1 MSNLAPQSEIL
12 NLAPSKTSQTS
23 FSKTI
28 KNNPKEEKAGE
39 NERES
44 FLNALLA
51 SIEETNEHLPTH
63 MKISESEIVGEVIQ
77 KLQIGNFDEGDKISV
92 FESAPLMQILSVL
105 DKLKT
110 DLSNVK
116 LANLANNNT
125 LLQLI
130 KNENNFNA
138 LKNANSLGELLNLAK
153 DMGLEVRDIKVD
165 RLLDLKATFPNL
177 DKKDF
182 FKGAIDNV
190 FKEVLNHKL
199 AHIEKGL
206 DKNLHTQNKTP
217 AKTNEANSLLSKTLQ
232 NLDSLI
238 KKEDKTHQFDKAK
251 KENDEEIE
259 LKIPIKTNKNEILN
273 EVVEKFSQKTKI
285 NEKET
290 QSKETLKL
298 KEEIKEPNLEPKKEN
313 LNIQKEN
320 FKTQNLK
327 EMTHLGKEPL
337 NKPDENVN
345 LQEKTKSPLKETV
358 LNATLGKDIAKET
371 IKETPNVKDFMQPD
385 ENVNLQEKTK
395 SPLKETVLNATLGK
409 DIAKETIKET
419 PNVKDFMQ
427 PDENV
432 NLQEKTKSPLKETV
446 LNATLGKDIAKETI
460 KETPNVKDFMQ
471 KEFTQKE
478 TSKENLKDVKL
489 NHLSEGLKITS
500 ENLTKVV
507 QNKTSE
513 NLFSELLNK
522 ETNKELFTKENGE
535 NTADT
540 EKSGIDDLNNLVKD
554 LSRVSQNQKII
565 SPKETLQYFSKD
577 LKEAMEQYKAPIT
590 KLSITLNP
598 SNLGEVEVTLVQR
611 GANLHINFNSNHNAM
626 NLFLQHQAEFKNSLV
641 NMGFTGL
648 EMNFSEQGKREQQQE
663 KKAKSHYYEENF
675 EEENSPKINLELVL
689 AKYF

>member
-1 MSNLAPQSEIL
+1 MSNLSPQSEIL
-12 NLAPSKTSQTS
+12 NLAPSKTSQAS

-44 FLNALLA
+44 FLNSLLA

-63 MKISESEIVGEVIQ
+63 MKISESEIVGEVMQ
-77 KLQIGNFDEGDKISV
+77 KLQIGNFDEGDKISI

-199 AHIEKGL
+199 AHIEKNL
-206 DKNLHTQNKTP
+206 DTNLHTQNKTP
-217 AKTNEANSLLSKTLQ
+217 IKTNEANSLLSKTLQ

-238 KKEDKTHQFDKAK
+238 KKEDKTHQFDKTK
-251 KENDEEIE
+251 KENDEETE
-259 LKIPIKTNKNEILN
+259 LKTPIKTNKNEILN

-290 QSKETLKL
+290 QSKETFKL

-313 LNIQKEN
+313 LSTQKEN
-320 FKTQNLK
+320 LKTQKEDLK

-337 NKPDENVN
+337 NKSDENVN
-345 LQEKTKSPLKETV
+345 LQEKTKSPFKEAV
-358 LNATLGKDIAKET
+358 LNATLGKDVAKET
-371 IKETPNVKDFMQPD
+371 IKET
-385 ENVNLQEKTK
+385 L
-395 SPLKETVLNATLGK
+395 
-409 DIAKETIKET
+409 
-419 PNVKDFMQ
+419 
-427 PDENV
+427 
-432 NLQEKTKSPLKETV
+432 
-446 LNATLGKDIAKETI
+446 
-460 KETPNVKDFMQ
+460 NVKDFMQ

-535 NTADT
+535 NTANT

-554 LSRVSQNQKII
+554 LSRVNQNQKII

-648 EMNFSEQGKREQQQE
+648 EMNFSDQGKKEQQQE
-663 KKAKSHYYEENF
+663 KKSKSHYYEENF
-675 EEENSPKINLELVL
+675 EEESGPKINLELVL

>member
-12 NLAPSKTSQTS
+12 NLAPSKTSQAS

-44 FLNALLA
+44 FLNSLLA

-63 MKISESEIVGEVIQ
+63 MKISESEIVGEVMQ
-77 KLQIGNFDEGDKISV
+77 KLQIGNFDEGDKISI

-199 AHIEKGL
+199 AHIEKNL
-206 DKNLHTQNKTP
+206 DTNLHTQNKTP
-217 AKTNEANSLLSKTLQ
+217 IKTNEANSLLSKTLQ

-238 KKEDKTHQFDKAK
+238 KKEDKTHQFDKTK
-251 KENDEEIE
+251 KENDEETE
-259 LKIPIKTNKNEILN
+259 LKTPIKTNKNEILN

-313 LNIQKEN
+313 LSTQKEN
-320 FKTQNLK
+320 LKTQKEDLK

-337 NKPDENVN
+337 NKSDENVN
-345 LQEKTKSPLKETV
+345 LQEKTKSPLKEAV
-358 LNATLGKDIAKET
+358 LNATLGKDVAKET
-371 IKETPNVKDFMQPD
+371 IKET
-385 ENVNLQEKTK
+385 L
-395 SPLKETVLNATLGK
+395 
-409 DIAKETIKET
+409 
-419 PNVKDFMQ
+419 
-427 PDENV
+427 
-432 NLQEKTKSPLKETV
+432 
-446 LNATLGKDIAKETI
+446 
-460 KETPNVKDFMQ
+460 NVKDFMQ

-535 NTADT
+535 NTANT

-554 LSRVSQNQKII
+554 LSRVNQNQKII

-648 EMNFSEQGKREQQQE
+648 EMNFSDQGKREQQQE

-675 EEENSPKINLELVL
+675 EEESGPKINLELVL

>member
-1 MSNLAPQSEIL
+1 MSNLSPQSEIL
-12 NLAPSKTSQTS
+12 NLAPSKTSQAS

-44 FLNALLA
+44 FLNSLLA

-63 MKISESEIVGEVIQ
+63 MKISESEIVGEVMQ

-199 AHIEKGL
+199 AHIEKNL
-206 DKNLHTQNKTP
+206 DTNLHTQNKTP
-217 AKTNEANSLLSKTLQ
+217 IKTNEANSLLFKTLQ

-238 KKEDKTHQFDKAK
+238 KKEDKTHQFDKTK
-251 KENDEEIE
+251 KESDEETE
-259 LKIPIKTNKNEILN
+259 LKTPIKTNKNEILN

-313 LNIQKEN
+313 LSTQKEN
-320 FKTQNLK
+320 LKTQKEDLK
-327 EMTHLGKEPL
+327 EMTHLSKEPL
-337 NKPDENVN
+337 NKSDENVN
-345 LQEKTKSPLKETV
+345 LQEKTKSPLKEAV
-358 LNATLGKDIAKET
+358 LNATLGKDVAKET
-371 IKETPNVKDFMQPD
+371 IKET
-385 ENVNLQEKTK
+385 L
-395 SPLKETVLNATLGK
+395 
-409 DIAKETIKET
+409 
-419 PNVKDFMQ
+419 
-427 PDENV
+427 
-432 NLQEKTKSPLKETV
+432 
-446 LNATLGKDIAKETI
+446 
-460 KETPNVKDFMQ
+460 NVKDFMQ

-535 NTADT
+535 NTANT

-554 LSRVSQNQKII
+554 LSRVNQNQKII

-648 EMNFSEQGKREQQQE
+648 EMNFSDQGKKEQQQE
-663 KKAKSHYYEENF
+663 KKSKSHYYEENF
-675 EEENSPKINLELVL
+675 EEESGPKINLELVL

>member
-12 NLAPSKTSQTS
+12 NLAPSKTSQAS
-23 FSKTI
+23 FGKTI

-44 FLNALLA
+44 FLNSLLA

-63 MKISESEIVGEVIQ
+63 MKISESEIVGEVMQ

-199 AHIEKGL
+199 AHIEKNL
-206 DKNLHTQNKTP
+206 DTNLHTQNKTP
-217 AKTNEANSLLSKTLQ
+217 IKTNEANSLLSKTLQ

-238 KKEDKTHQFDKAK
+238 KKEDKTHQFDKTK
-251 KENDEEIE
+251 KENDEETE
-259 LKIPIKTNKNEILN
+259 LKTPIKTNKNEILN

-290 QSKETLKL
+290 QSKETFKL
-298 KEEIKEPNLEPKKEN
+298 KEEIKESNLEPKKEN
-313 LNIQKEN
+313 LSTQKEN
-320 FKTQNLK
+320 LKTQKEDLK
-327 EMTHLGKEPL
+327 EMAHLGKEPL
-337 NKPDENVN
+337 NKSDENVN
-345 LQEKTKSPLKETV
+345 LQEKTKSPLKEAV
-358 LNATLGKDIAKET
+358 LNATLGKDVAKET
-371 IKETPNVKDFMQPD
+371 IKET
-385 ENVNLQEKTK
+385 L
-395 SPLKETVLNATLGK
+395 
-409 DIAKETIKET
+409 
-419 PNVKDFMQ
+419 
-427 PDENV
+427 
-432 NLQEKTKSPLKETV
+432 
-446 LNATLGKDIAKETI
+446 
-460 KETPNVKDFMQ
+460 NVKDFMQ

-535 NTADT
+535 NTANT

-554 LSRVSQNQKII
+554 LSRVNQNQKII

-648 EMNFSEQGKREQQQE
+648 EMNFSDQGKKEQQQE
-663 KKAKSHYYEENF
+663 KKSKSHYYEENF
-675 EEENSPKINLELVL
+675 EEESGPKINLELVL

>member
-12 NLAPSKTSQTS
+12 NLAPSKTSQAS

-44 FLNALLA
+44 FLNSLLA

-63 MKISESEIVGEVIQ
+63 MKISESEIVGEVMQ

-199 AHIEKGL
+199 AHIEKSL

-232 NLDSLI
+232 NLDFLI
-238 KKEDKTHQFDKAK
+238 KKEDKTHQFDKVK

-259 LKIPIKTNKNEILN
+259 LKTPIKTNKNEILN

-313 LNIQKEN
+313 LSTQKENLKIQKENLNIQKEN
-320 FKTQNLK
+320 FKTQKEDLK

-345 LQEKTKSPLKETV
+345 LQEKTKSPLKEAV

-371 IKETPNVKDFMQPD
+371 IKETLNVKD
-385 ENVNLQEKTK
+385 L
-395 SPLKETVLNATLGK
+395 
-409 DIAKETIKET
+409 
-419 PNVKDFMQ
+419 
-427 PDENV
+427 
-432 NLQEKTKSPLKETV
+432 
-446 LNATLGKDIAKETI
+446 
-460 KETPNVKDFMQ
+460 MQ

-535 NTADT
+535 NTANT

-554 LSRVSQNQKII
+554 LSRVNQNQKII

-663 KKAKSHYYEENF
+663 KKAKLHYYEENF

>member
-12 NLAPSKTSQTS
+12 NLAPSKTSQAS

-44 FLNALLA
+44 FLNSLLA

-199 AHIEKGL
+199 AHIEKSL

-232 NLDSLI
+232 NLDFLI

-259 LKIPIKTNKNEILN
+259 LKTPIKTNKNEILN

-290 QSKETLKL
+290 QSKETFKL

-313 LNIQKEN
+313 LSTQKEN
-320 FKTQNLK
+320 LKTQKEDLK

-337 NKPDENVN
+337 NKSDENVN
-345 LQEKTKSPLKETV
+345 LQEKTKSPLKEAV

-371 IKETPNVKDFMQPD
+371 IKETPNVKDF
-385 ENVNLQEKTK
+385 
-395 SPLKETVLNATLGK
+395 
-409 DIAKETIKET
+409 I
-419 PNVKDFMQ
+419 
-427 PDENV
+427 
-432 NLQEKTKSPLKETV
+432 
-446 LNATLGKDIAKETI
+446 
-460 KETPNVKDFMQ
+460 Q

-535 NTADT
+535 NTANT

-554 LSRVSQNQKII
+554 LSRVNQNQKII

-577 LKEAMEQYKAPIT
+577 LKEAMQEYKAPIT

>member
-12 NLAPSKTSQTS
+12 NLAPSKTSQAS
-23 FSKTI
+23 FGKTI

-44 FLNALLA
+44 FLNSLLA

-63 MKISESEIVGEVIQ
+63 MKISESEIVGEVMQ

-199 AHIEKGL
+199 AHIEKSL

-238 KKEDKTHQFDKAK
+238 KKEDKTHQFDKTK
-251 KENDEEIE
+251 KENDEETE
-259 LKIPIKTNKNEILN
+259 LKTPIKTNKNEILN

-313 LNIQKEN
+313 LSTQKEN
-320 FKTQNLK
+320 LKTQKEDLK

-337 NKPDENVN
+337 NKSDENVN
-345 LQEKTKSPLKETV
+345 LQEKTKSPLKEAV
-358 LNATLGKDIAKET
+358 LNATLGKDVAKET
-371 IKETPNVKDFMQPD
+371 IKET
-385 ENVNLQEKTK
+385 L
-395 SPLKETVLNATLGK
+395 
-409 DIAKETIKET
+409 
-419 PNVKDFMQ
+419 
-427 PDENV
+427 
-432 NLQEKTKSPLKETV
+432 
-446 LNATLGKDIAKETI
+446 
-460 KETPNVKDFMQ
+460 NVKDFMQ

-478 TSKENLKDVKL
+478 TSKENLRDVKL

-513 NLFSELLNK
+513 NLFSDLLNK
-522 ETNKELFTKENGE
+522 ETNKDLFTKENGE
-535 NTADT
+535 NTANT

-554 LSRVSQNQKII
+554 LSRVNQNQKII

-648 EMNFSEQGKREQQQE
+648 EMNFSDQGKKEQQQE
-663 KKAKSHYYEENF
+663 KKSKSHYYEENF
-675 EEENSPKINLELVL
+675 EEESGPKINLELVL

>member
-12 NLAPSKTSQTS
+12 NLAPSKTSQAS

-44 FLNALLA
+44 FLNSLLA

-63 MKISESEIVGEVIQ
+63 MKISESEIVGEVMQ

-199 AHIEKGL
+199 AHIEKSL

-217 AKTNEANSLLSKTLQ
+217 IKTNEANSLLSKTLQ

-238 KKEDKTHQFDKAK
+238 KKEDKTRQLDQGK
-251 KENDEEIE
+251 KESDEETE
-259 LKIPIKTNKNEILN
+259 LKTPIKTNKNEILN

-313 LNIQKEN
+313 LSTQKEN
-320 FKTQNLK
+320 LKTQKEDLK

-337 NKPDENVN
+337 NKSDENVN
-345 LQEKTKSPLKETV
+345 LQEKTKSPLKEAV
-358 LNATLGKDIAKET
+358 LNATLGKDVAKET
-371 IKETPNVKDFMQPD
+371 IKET
-385 ENVNLQEKTK
+385 L
-395 SPLKETVLNATLGK
+395 
-409 DIAKETIKET
+409 
-419 PNVKDFMQ
+419 
-427 PDENV
+427 
-432 NLQEKTKSPLKETV
+432 
-446 LNATLGKDIAKETI
+446 
-460 KETPNVKDFMQ
+460 NVKDFMQ

-535 NTADT
+535 NTANT
-540 EKSGIDDLNNLVKD
+540 EKSSIDDLNNLVKD
-554 LSRVSQNQKII
+554 LSRVNQNQKII

-648 EMNFSEQGKREQQQE
+648 EMNFSDQGKKEQQQE
-663 KKAKSHYYEENF
+663 KKSKSHYYEENF
-675 EEENSPKINLELVL
+675 EEESGPKINLELVL

>member
-12 NLAPSKTSQTS
+12 NLAPSKTSQAS

-44 FLNALLA
+44 FLNSLLA

-63 MKISESEIVGEVIQ
+63 MKISESEIVGEVMQ

-199 AHIEKGL
+199 AHIEKNL
-206 DKNLHTQNKTP
+206 DTNLHTQNKTP
-217 AKTNEANSLLSKTLQ
+217 IKTNEANSLLSKTLQ

-238 KKEDKTHQFDKAK
+238 KKEDKTHQFDKTK
-251 KENDEEIE
+251 KENDEETE
-259 LKIPIKTNKNEILN
+259 LKTPIKTNKNEILN

-313 LNIQKEN
+313 LSTQKEN
-320 FKTQNLK
+320 LKTQKEDLK

-337 NKPDENVN
+337 NKSDENVN
-345 LQEKTKSPLKETV
+345 LQEKTKSPLKEAV
-358 LNATLGKDIAKET
+358 LNATLGKDVAKET
-371 IKETPNVKDFMQPD
+371 IKET
-385 ENVNLQEKTK
+385 L
-395 SPLKETVLNATLGK
+395 
-409 DIAKETIKET
+409 
-419 PNVKDFMQ
+419 
-427 PDENV
+427 
-432 NLQEKTKSPLKETV
+432 
-446 LNATLGKDIAKETI
+446 
-460 KETPNVKDFMQ
+460 NVKDFMQ

-535 NTADT
+535 NTANT
-540 EKSGIDDLNNLVKD
+540 EKSSIDDLNNLVKD
-554 LSRVSQNQKII
+554 LSRVNQNQKII

-648 EMNFSEQGKREQQQE
+648 EMNFSDQGKKEQQQE
-663 KKAKSHYYEENF
+663 KKSKSHYYEENF
-675 EEENSPKINLELVL
+675 EEESGPKINLELVL

>member
-12 NLAPSKTSQTS
+12 NLAPSKTSQAS

-44 FLNALLA
+44 FLNSLLA

-63 MKISESEIVGEVIQ
+63 MKISESEIVGEVMQ

-199 AHIEKGL
+199 AHIEKNL
-206 DKNLHTQNKTP
+206 DTNLHTQNKTP
-217 AKTNEANSLLSKTLQ
+217 IKTNEANSLLSKTLQ

-238 KKEDKTHQFDKAK
+238 KKEDKTHQFDKTK
-251 KENDEEIE
+251 KENDEETE
-259 LKIPIKTNKNEILN
+259 LKTPIKTNKNEILN

-290 QSKETLKL
+290 Q
-298 KEEIKEPNLEPKKEN
+298 
-313 LNIQKEN
+313 
-320 FKTQNLK
+320 
-327 EMTHLGKEPL
+327 
-337 NKPDENVN
+337 
-345 LQEKTKSPLKETV
+345 
-358 LNATLGKDIAKET
+358 
-371 IKETPNVKDFMQPD
+371 
-385 ENVNLQEKTK
+385 
-395 SPLKETVLNATLGK
+395 
-409 DIAKETIKET
+409 
-419 PNVKDFMQ
+419 
-427 PDENV
+427 
-432 NLQEKTKSPLKETV
+432 
-446 LNATLGKDIAKETI
+446 
-460 KETPNVKDFMQ
+460 
-471 KEFTQKE
+471 
-478 TSKENLKDVKL
+478 SKENLKDVKL

-535 NTADT
+535 NTANT

-554 LSRVSQNQKII
+554 LSRVNQNQKII

-648 EMNFSEQGKREQQQE
+648 EMNFSDQGKKEQQQE

-675 EEENSPKINLELVL
+675 EEESGPKINLELVL

>member
-12 NLAPSKTSQTS
+12 NLAPSKTSQAS

-28 KNNPKEEKAGE
+28 KNNPKEEKTGE

-44 FLNALLA
+44 FLNSLLA

-63 MKISESEIVGEVIQ
+63 MKISESEIVGEVMQ

-153 DMGLEVRDIKVD
+153 DMGLEVRNIKVD

-199 AHIEKGL
+199 AHIEKSL

-217 AKTNEANSLLSKTLQ
+217 IKTNEANSLLSKTLQ

-238 KKEDKTHQFDKAK
+238 KKEDKTRQLDQGK
-251 KENDEEIE
+251 KESDEEIE
-259 LKIPIKTNKNEILN
+259 LKTPIKTNKNEILN

-298 KEEIKEPNLEPKKEN
+298 KEEIKEPNLESKKEN
-313 LNIQKEN
+313 LNTQKEN
-320 FKTQNLK
+320 LKTQKEDLK

-345 LQEKTKSPLKETV
+345 LQEKTKSPLKEAV

-371 IKETPNVKDFMQPD
+371 IKETLNVKDFM
-385 ENVNLQEKTK
+385 
-395 SPLKETVLNATLGK
+395 
-409 DIAKETIKET
+409 
-419 PNVKDFMQ
+419 
-427 PDENV
+427 
-432 NLQEKTKSPLKETV
+432 
-446 LNATLGKDIAKETI
+446 
-460 KETPNVKDFMQ
+460 
-471 KEFTQKE
+471 QKE

-535 NTADT
+535 NTANT

-554 LSRVSQNQKII
+554 LSRVNQNQKII
-565 SPKETLQYFSKD
+565 SSKETLQYFSKD

-648 EMNFSEQGKREQQQE
+648 EMNFSDQGKKEQQQE
-663 KKAKSHYYEENF
+663 KKSKSHYYEENF
-675 EEENSPKINLELVL
+675 EEESGPKINLELVL

>member
-12 NLAPSKTSQTS
+12 NLAPSKTSQAS

-44 FLNALLA
+44 FLNSLLA

-63 MKISESEIVGEVIQ
+63 MKISESEIVGEVMQ

-199 AHIEKGL
+199 AHIEKNL
-206 DKNLHTQNKTP
+206 DTNLHTQNKTP
-217 AKTNEANSLLSKTLQ
+217 IKTNEANSLLSKTLQ

-238 KKEDKTHQFDKAK
+238 KKEDKTRQLDQGK
-251 KENDEEIE
+251 KESDEETE
-259 LKIPIKTNKNEILN
+259 LKTPIKTNKNEILN

-313 LNIQKEN
+313 LSTQKEN
-320 FKTQNLK
+320 LKTQKEDLK

-337 NKPDENVN
+337 NKSDENVN
-345 LQEKTKSPLKETV
+345 LQEKTKSPFKEAV
-358 LNATLGKDIAKET
+358 LNATLGKDVAKET
-371 IKETPNVKDFMQPD
+371 IKET
-385 ENVNLQEKTK
+385 L
-395 SPLKETVLNATLGK
+395 
-409 DIAKETIKET
+409 
-419 PNVKDFMQ
+419 
-427 PDENV
+427 
-432 NLQEKTKSPLKETV
+432 
-446 LNATLGKDIAKETI
+446 
-460 KETPNVKDFMQ
+460 NVKDFMQ

-535 NTADT
+535 NTANT

-554 LSRVSQNQKII
+554 LSRVNQNQKII

-648 EMNFSEQGKREQQQE
+648 EMNFSDQGKKEQQQE
-663 KKAKSHYYEENF
+663 KKSKSHYYEENF
-675 EEENSPKINLELVL
+675 EEESGPKINLELVL

>member
-12 NLAPSKTSQTS
+12 NLAPSKTSQAS

-44 FLNALLA
+44 FLNSLLA

-63 MKISESEIVGEVIQ
+63 MKISESEIVGEVMQ
-77 KLQIGNFDEGDKISV
+77 KLQIGNFDEGDKISI

-199 AHIEKGL
+199 AHIEKNL
-206 DKNLHTQNKTP
+206 DTNLHTQNKTP
-217 AKTNEANSLLSKTLQ
+217 IKINEANSLLSKTLQ

-238 KKEDKTHQFDKAK
+238 KKEDKTHQFDKTK
-251 KENDEEIE
+251 KENDEETE
-259 LKIPIKTNKNEILN
+259 LKTPIKTNKNEILN

-313 LNIQKEN
+313 LSTQKEN
-320 FKTQNLK
+320 LKTQKEDLK

-337 NKPDENVN
+337 NKSDENVN
-345 LQEKTKSPLKETV
+345 LQEKTKSPLKEAV
-358 LNATLGKDIAKET
+358 LNATLGKDVAKET
-371 IKETPNVKDFMQPD
+371 IKET
-385 ENVNLQEKTK
+385 L
-395 SPLKETVLNATLGK
+395 
-409 DIAKETIKET
+409 
-419 PNVKDFMQ
+419 
-427 PDENV
+427 
-432 NLQEKTKSPLKETV
+432 
-446 LNATLGKDIAKETI
+446 
-460 KETPNVKDFMQ
+460 NVKDFMQ

-535 NTADT
+535 NTANT

-554 LSRVSQNQKII
+554 LSRVNQNQKII

-648 EMNFSEQGKREQQQE
+648 EMNFSDQGKREQQQE

-675 EEENSPKINLELVL
+675 EEESGPKINLELVL

>member
-12 NLAPSKTSQTS
+12 NLAPSKTSQAS

-44 FLNALLA
+44 FLNSLLA

-63 MKISESEIVGEVIQ
+63 MKISESEIVGEVMQ

-199 AHIEKGL
+199 AHIEKNL
-206 DKNLHTQNKTP
+206 DTNLHTQNKTP
-217 AKTNEANSLLSKTLQ
+217 IKTNEANSLLSKTLQ

-238 KKEDKTHQFDKAK
+238 KNEDKTHQFDKTK
-251 KENDEEIE
+251 KENDEETE
-259 LKIPIKTNKNEILN
+259 LKTPIKTNKNEILN

-313 LNIQKEN
+313 LSTQKEN
-320 FKTQNLK
+320 LKTQKEDLK
-327 EMTHLGKEPL
+327 EMAHLGKEPL
-337 NKPDENVN
+337 NKSDENVN
-345 LQEKTKSPLKETV
+345 LQEKTKSPLKEAV
-358 LNATLGKDIAKET
+358 LNATLGKDVAKET
-371 IKETPNVKDFMQPD
+371 IKET
-385 ENVNLQEKTK
+385 L
-395 SPLKETVLNATLGK
+395 
-409 DIAKETIKET
+409 
-419 PNVKDFMQ
+419 
-427 PDENV
+427 
-432 NLQEKTKSPLKETV
+432 
-446 LNATLGKDIAKETI
+446 
-460 KETPNVKDFMQ
+460 NVKDFMQ

-535 NTADT
+535 NTANT

-554 LSRVSQNQKII
+554 LSRVNQNQKII

-648 EMNFSEQGKREQQQE
+648 EMNFSDQGKKEQQQE
-663 KKAKSHYYEENF
+663 KKSKSHYYEENF
-675 EEENSPKINLELVL
+675 EEESGPKINLELVL

>member
-1 MSNLAPQSEIL
+1 MSNLSPQSEIL
-12 NLAPSKTSQTS
+12 NLAPSKTSQAS

-44 FLNALLA
+44 FLNSLLA

-63 MKISESEIVGEVIQ
+63 MKISESEIVGEVMQ
-77 KLQIGNFDEGDKISV
+77 KLQIGNFDEGDKISI

-199 AHIEKGL
+199 AHIEKNL
-206 DKNLHTQNKTP
+206 DTNLHTQNKTP
-217 AKTNEANSLLSKTLQ
+217 IKTNEANSLLSKTLQ

-238 KKEDKTHQFDKAK
+238 KKEDKTHQFDKTK
-251 KENDEEIE
+251 KESDEETE
-259 LKIPIKTNKNEILN
+259 LKTPIKTNKNEILN

-313 LNIQKEN
+313 LSTQKEN
-320 FKTQNLK
+320 LKTQKEDLK

-337 NKPDENVN
+337 NKSDENVN
-345 LQEKTKSPLKETV
+345 LQEKTKSPLKEAV
-358 LNATLGKDIAKET
+358 LNATLGKDVAKET
-371 IKETPNVKDFMQPD
+371 IKET
-385 ENVNLQEKTK
+385 L
-395 SPLKETVLNATLGK
+395 
-409 DIAKETIKET
+409 
-419 PNVKDFMQ
+419 
-427 PDENV
+427 
-432 NLQEKTKSPLKETV
+432 
-446 LNATLGKDIAKETI
+446 
-460 KETPNVKDFMQ
+460 NVKDFMQ

-535 NTADT
+535 NTANT
-540 EKSGIDDLNNLVKD
+540 EKSSIDDLNNLVKD
-554 LSRVSQNQKII
+554 LSRVNQNQKII

-648 EMNFSEQGKREQQQE
+648 EMNFSDQGKKEQQQE
-663 KKAKSHYYEENF
+663 KKSKSHYYEENF
-675 EEENSPKINLELVL
+675 EEESGPKINLELVL

>member
-12 NLAPSKTSQTS
+12 NLAPSKTSQAS

-44 FLNALLA
+44 FLNSLLA

-63 MKISESEIVGEVIQ
+63 MKISESEIVGEVMQ
-77 KLQIGNFDEGDKISV
+77 KLQIGNFDEGDKISI

-199 AHIEKGL
+199 AHIEKNL
-206 DKNLHTQNKTP
+206 DTNLHTQNKTP
-217 AKTNEANSLLSKTLQ
+217 IKTNEANSLLSKTLQ

-238 KKEDKTHQFDKAK
+238 KKEDKTRQLDQGK
-251 KENDEEIE
+251 KESDEETE
-259 LKIPIKTNKNEILN
+259 LKTPIKTNKNEILN

-313 LNIQKEN
+313 LSTQKEN
-320 FKTQNLK
+320 LKTQKEDLK

-337 NKPDENVN
+337 NKSDENVN
-345 LQEKTKSPLKETV
+345 LQEKTKSPFKEAV
-358 LNATLGKDIAKET
+358 LNATLGKDVAKET
-371 IKETPNVKDFMQPD
+371 IKET
-385 ENVNLQEKTK
+385 L
-395 SPLKETVLNATLGK
+395 
-409 DIAKETIKET
+409 
-419 PNVKDFMQ
+419 
-427 PDENV
+427 
-432 NLQEKTKSPLKETV
+432 
-446 LNATLGKDIAKETI
+446 
-460 KETPNVKDFMQ
+460 NVKDFMQ

-500 ENLTKVV
+500 ENLTKIV

-535 NTADT
+535 NTANT

-554 LSRVSQNQKII
+554 LSRVNQNQKII

-648 EMNFSEQGKREQQQE
+648 EMNFSDQGKKEQQQE
-663 KKAKSHYYEENF
+663 KKSKSHYYEENF
-675 EEENSPKINLELVL
+675 EEESGPKINLELVL

>member
-12 NLAPSKTSQTS
+12 NLAPSKTSQAS

-44 FLNALLA
+44 FLNSLLA

-63 MKISESEIVGEVIQ
+63 MKISDSEIVGEVMQ

-199 AHIEKGL
+199 AHIEKNL
-206 DKNLHTQNKTP
+206 DTNLHTQNKTP
-217 AKTNEANSLLSKTLQ
+217 IKTNEANSLLSKTLQ

-238 KKEDKTHQFDKAK
+238 KKEDKTRQLNQGK
-251 KENDEEIE
+251 KESDEETE
-259 LKIPIKTNKNEILN
+259 LKTPIKTNKNEILN

-290 QSKETLKL
+290 QSKETFKL

-313 LNIQKEN
+313 LSTQKEN
-320 FKTQNLK
+320 LKTQKEDLK
-327 EMTHLGKEPL
+327 EMTHLSKEPL
-337 NKPDENVN
+337 NKSDENVN
-345 LQEKTKSPLKETV
+345 LQEKTKSPLKEAV
-358 LNATLGKDIAKET
+358 LNATLGKDVAKET
-371 IKETPNVKDFMQPD
+371 IKET
-385 ENVNLQEKTK
+385 L
-395 SPLKETVLNATLGK
+395 
-409 DIAKETIKET
+409 
-419 PNVKDFMQ
+419 
-427 PDENV
+427 
-432 NLQEKTKSPLKETV
+432 
-446 LNATLGKDIAKETI
+446 
-460 KETPNVKDFMQ
+460 NVKDFMQ

-535 NTADT
+535 NTANT

-554 LSRVSQNQKII
+554 LSRVNQNQKII

-648 EMNFSEQGKREQQQE
+648 EMNFSDQGKKEQQQE
-663 KKAKSHYYEENF
+663 KKSKSHYYEENF
-675 EEENSPKINLELVL
+675 EEESGPKINLELVL

>member
-12 NLAPSKTSQTS
+12 NLAPSKTSQAS

-44 FLNALLA
+44 FLNSLLA

-63 MKISESEIVGEVIQ
+63 MKISESEIVGEVMQ

-199 AHIEKGL
+199 AHIEKNL
-206 DKNLHTQNKTP
+206 DTNLHTQNKTP
-217 AKTNEANSLLSKTLQ
+217 IKTNEANSLLSKTLQ

-238 KKEDKTHQFDKAK
+238 KKEDKTHQFDKTK
-251 KENDEEIE
+251 KENDEETE
-259 LKIPIKTNKNEILN
+259 LKTPIKTNKNEILN

-313 LNIQKEN
+313 LSTQKEN
-320 FKTQNLK
+320 LKTQKEDLK

-337 NKPDENVN
+337 NKSDENVN
-345 LQEKTKSPLKETV
+345 LQEKTKSPLKEAV
-358 LNATLGKDIAKET
+358 LNATLGKDVAKET
-371 IKETPNVKDFMQPD
+371 IKET
-385 ENVNLQEKTK
+385 L
-395 SPLKETVLNATLGK
+395 
-409 DIAKETIKET
+409 
-419 PNVKDFMQ
+419 
-427 PDENV
+427 
-432 NLQEKTKSPLKETV
+432 
-446 LNATLGKDIAKETI
+446 
-460 KETPNVKDFMQ
+460 NVKDFMQ

-535 NTADT
+535 NTANT

-554 LSRVSQNQKII
+554 LSRVNQNQKII

-648 EMNFSEQGKREQQQE
+648 EMNFSDQGKKEQQQE
-663 KKAKSHYYEENF
+663 KKSKSHYYEENF
-675 EEENSPKINLELVL
+675 EEESGPKINLELVL

>member
-12 NLAPSKTSQTS
+12 NLAPSKTSQAS

-28 KNNPKEEKAGE
+28 KNNPKEEKTGE

-44 FLNALLA
+44 FLNSLLA

-63 MKISESEIVGEVIQ
+63 MKISESEIVGEVMQ

-153 DMGLEVRDIKVD
+153 DMGLEVRNIKVD

-199 AHIEKGL
+199 AHIEKSL

-217 AKTNEANSLLSKTLQ
+217 IKTNEANSLLSKTLQ

-238 KKEDKTHQFDKAK
+238 KKEDKTHQFDKTK
-251 KENDEEIE
+251 KESDEEIE
-259 LKIPIKTNKNEILN
+259 LKTPIKTNKNEILN

-313 LNIQKEN
+313 LNTQKEN
-320 FKTQNLK
+320 LKTQKEDLK
-327 EMTHLGKEPL
+327 EMIHLGKEPL

-345 LQEKTKSPLKETV
+345 LQEKTKSPLKEAV

-371 IKETPNVKDFMQPD
+371 IKET
-385 ENVNLQEKTK
+385 L
-395 SPLKETVLNATLGK
+395 
-409 DIAKETIKET
+409 
-419 PNVKDFMQ
+419 
-427 PDENV
+427 
-432 NLQEKTKSPLKETV
+432 
-446 LNATLGKDIAKETI
+446 
-460 KETPNVKDFMQ
+460 NVKDFMQ

-535 NTADT
+535 NTANT

-554 LSRVSQNQKII
+554 LSRVNQNQKII

-577 LKEAMEQYKAPIT
+577 LKEAMEQYKTPIT

-648 EMNFSEQGKREQQQE
+648 EMNFSDQGKKEQQQE
-663 KKAKSHYYEENF
+663 KKSKSHYYEENF
-675 EEENSPKINLELVL
+675 EEESSPKINLELVL

>member
-1 MSNLAPQSEIL
+1 MSNLSPQSEIL
-12 NLAPSKTSQTS
+12 NLAPSKTSQAS

-28 KNNPKEEKAGE
+28 KNNPKEEKASE

-44 FLNALLA
+44 FLNSLLA

-63 MKISESEIVGEVIQ
+63 MKISESEIVGEVMQ
-77 KLQIGNFDEGDKISV
+77 KLQIGNFDEGDKISI

-199 AHIEKGL
+199 AHIEKNL
-206 DKNLHTQNKTP
+206 DTNLHTQNKTP
-217 AKTNEANSLLSKTLQ
+217 IKTNEANSLLSKTLQ

-238 KKEDKTHQFDKAK
+238 KKEDKTHQFDKTK
-251 KENDEEIE
+251 KESDEETE
-259 LKIPIKTNKNEILN
+259 LKTPIKTNKNEILN

-313 LNIQKEN
+313 LSTQKEN
-320 FKTQNLK
+320 LKTQKEDLK
-327 EMTHLGKEPL
+327 ETTHLSKEPL
-337 NKPDENVN
+337 NKSDENVN
-345 LQEKTKSPLKETV
+345 LQEKTKSPLKEAV
-358 LNATLGKDIAKET
+358 LNATLGKDVAKET
-371 IKETPNVKDFMQPD
+371 IKET
-385 ENVNLQEKTK
+385 L
-395 SPLKETVLNATLGK
+395 
-409 DIAKETIKET
+409 
-419 PNVKDFMQ
+419 
-427 PDENV
+427 
-432 NLQEKTKSPLKETV
+432 
-446 LNATLGKDIAKETI
+446 
-460 KETPNVKDFMQ
+460 NVKDFMQ

-535 NTADT
+535 NTANT

-554 LSRVSQNQKII
+554 LSRVNQNQKII

-648 EMNFSEQGKREQQQE
+648 EMNFSDQGKKEQQQE
-663 KKAKSHYYEENF
+663 KKSKSHYYEENF
-675 EEENSPKINLELVL
+675 EEESGPKINLELVL

>member
-12 NLAPSKTSQTS
+12 NLAPSKTSQAS
-23 FSKTI
+23 FGKTI

-44 FLNALLA
+44 FLNSLLA

-63 MKISESEIVGEVIQ
+63 MKISEIEIVGEVMQ
-77 KLQIGNFDEGDKISV
+77 KLQIGNFDEGDKISI

-199 AHIEKGL
+199 AHIEKNL
-206 DKNLHTQNKTP
+206 DTNLHTQNKTP
-217 AKTNEANSLLSKTLQ
+217 IKTNEANSLLSKTLQ

-238 KKEDKTHQFDKAK
+238 KKEDKTHQFDKTK
-251 KENDEEIE
+251 KENDEETE
-259 LKIPIKTNKNEILN
+259 LKTPIKTNKNEILN

-313 LNIQKEN
+313 LSTQKEN
-320 FKTQNLK
+320 LKTQKEDLK

-337 NKPDENVN
+337 NKSDENVN
-345 LQEKTKSPLKETV
+345 LQEKTKSPLKEAV
-358 LNATLGKDIAKET
+358 LNATLGKDVAKET
-371 IKETPNVKDFMQPD
+371 IKET
-385 ENVNLQEKTK
+385 L
-395 SPLKETVLNATLGK
+395 
-409 DIAKETIKET
+409 
-419 PNVKDFMQ
+419 
-427 PDENV
+427 
-432 NLQEKTKSPLKETV
+432 
-446 LNATLGKDIAKETI
+446 
-460 KETPNVKDFMQ
+460 NVKDFMQ

-535 NTADT
+535 NTANT

-554 LSRVSQNQKII
+554 LSRVNQNQKII

-648 EMNFSEQGKREQQQE
+648 EMNFSDQGKKEQQQE
-663 KKAKSHYYEENF
+663 KKSKSHYYEENF
-675 EEENSPKINLELVL
+675 EEESGPKINLELVL

>member
-12 NLAPSKTSQTS
+12 NLAPSKTSQAS

-44 FLNALLA
+44 FLNSLLA

-63 MKISESEIVGEVIQ
+63 MKISESEIVGEVMQ

-199 AHIEKGL
+199 AHIEKNL
-206 DKNLHTQNKTP
+206 DTNLHTQNKTP
-217 AKTNEANSLLSKTLQ
+217 IKTNEANSLLSKTLQ

-238 KKEDKTHQFDKAK
+238 KKEDKTRQLDQGK
-251 KENDEEIE
+251 KESDEETE
-259 LKIPIKTNKNEILN
+259 LKTPIKTNKNEILN

-313 LNIQKEN
+313 LSTQKEN
-320 FKTQNLK
+320 LKTQKEDLK

-337 NKPDENVN
+337 NKSDENVN
-345 LQEKTKSPLKETV
+345 LQEKTKSPFKEAV
-358 LNATLGKDIAKET
+358 LNATLGKDVAKET
-371 IKETPNVKDFMQPD
+371 IKET
-385 ENVNLQEKTK
+385 L
-395 SPLKETVLNATLGK
+395 
-409 DIAKETIKET
+409 
-419 PNVKDFMQ
+419 
-427 PDENV
+427 
-432 NLQEKTKSPLKETV
+432 
-446 LNATLGKDIAKETI
+446 
-460 KETPNVKDFMQ
+460 NVKDFMQ

-535 NTADT
+535 NTANT

-554 LSRVSQNQKII
+554 LSRVNQNQKII

>member
-12 NLAPSKTSQTS
+12 NLAPSKTSQAS

-44 FLNALLA
+44 FLNSLLA

-63 MKISESEIVGEVIQ
+63 MKISESEIVGEVMQ

-199 AHIEKGL
+199 AHIEKNL

-217 AKTNEANSLLSKTLQ
+217 IKTNEASSLLSKTLQ

-238 KKEDKTHQFDKAK
+238 KKENKTHQFDKTK

-259 LKIPIKTNKNEILN
+259 LKTPIKTNKNEILN

-313 LNIQKEN
+313 LSTQKEN
-320 FKTQNLK
+320 LKTQKEDLK

-337 NKPDENVN
+337 NKSDENVN
-345 LQEKTKSPLKETV
+345 LQEKTKSPLKEAV
-358 LNATLGKDIAKET
+358 LNATLGKDVAKET
-371 IKETPNVKDFMQPD
+371 IKET
-385 ENVNLQEKTK
+385 L
-395 SPLKETVLNATLGK
+395 
-409 DIAKETIKET
+409 
-419 PNVKDFMQ
+419 
-427 PDENV
+427 
-432 NLQEKTKSPLKETV
+432 
-446 LNATLGKDIAKETI
+446 
-460 KETPNVKDFMQ
+460 NVKDFMQ

-535 NTADT
+535 NTANT

-554 LSRVSQNQKII
+554 LSRVNQNQKII

-648 EMNFSEQGKREQQQE
+648 EMNFSDQGKKEQQQE
-663 KKAKSHYYEENF
+663 KKSKSHYYEENF
-675 EEENSPKINLELVL
+675 EEESGHKINLELVL

>member
-12 NLAPSKTSQTS
+12 NLAPSKTSQAS
-23 FSKTI
+23 FGKTI

-44 FLNALLA
+44 FLNSLLA

-63 MKISESEIVGEVIQ
+63 MKISESEIVGEVMQ

-199 AHIEKGL
+199 AHIEKNL
-206 DKNLHTQNKTP
+206 DTNLHTQNKTP
-217 AKTNEANSLLSKTLQ
+217 IKTNEANSLLSKTLQ

-238 KKEDKTHQFDKAK
+238 KKEDKTRQLNQGK
-251 KENDEEIE
+251 KESDEETE
-259 LKIPIKTNKNEILN
+259 LKTPIKTNKNEILN

-290 QSKETLKL
+290 QSKETFKL

-313 LNIQKEN
+313 LSTQKEN
-320 FKTQNLK
+320 LKTQKEDLK
-327 EMTHLGKEPL
+327 EMAHLGKEPL
-337 NKPDENVN
+337 NK
-345 LQEKTKSPLKETV
+345 
-358 LNATLGKDIAKET
+358 
-371 IKETPNVKDFMQPD
+371 
-385 ENVNLQEKTK
+385 
-395 SPLKETVLNATLGK
+395 
-409 DIAKETIKET
+409 
-419 PNVKDFMQ
+419 
-427 PDENV
+427 
-432 NLQEKTKSPLKETV
+432 
-446 LNATLGKDIAKETI
+446 
-460 KETPNVKDFMQ
+460 
-471 KEFTQKE
+471 
-478 TSKENLKDVKL
+478 
-489 NHLSEGLKITS
+489 S

-535 NTADT
+535 NTANT

-554 LSRVSQNQKII
+554 LSRVNQNQKII

-648 EMNFSEQGKREQQQE
+648 EMNFSDQGKKEQQQE
-663 KKAKSHYYEENF
+663 KKSKSHYYEENF
-675 EEENSPKINLELVL
+675 EEESGPKINLELVL